1 MGVAPM
7 TRLLPGITDVAA
19 QAGVSTATVDRVLN
33 RRAGVRQATVQ
44 RVLKA
49 AAELN
54 YLPEADLYAMLAPA
68 PTRVTFLLPRDT
80 SGFINMLGDMVGYS
94 QGQWAPYNVKCR
106 TEWVD
111 SFNPE
116 ALAQALLRHGKRSD
130 GLVMMALE
138 DPAVREAV
146 ATLAERGVPVLTVIS
161 DITHSQRAAYIG
173 LDNRA
178 AGRTAGYL
186 IGRFIGARE
195 GKVALIAGSLR
206 YAAHHE
212 REAGFLQVMQ
222 EMFPNLTVVGLREG
236 HDDSA
241 KNYRQTRALMD
252 QYRDLAGLYNIGGAA
267 DGVARALSE
276 RGRDQPVAVSYTH
289 LTLPTKA

>member
-1 MGVAPM
+1 M
-7 TRLLPGITDVAA
+7 
-19 QAGVSTATVDRVLN
+19 
-33 RRAGVRQATVQ
+33 
-44 RVLKA
+44 
-49 AAELN
+49 
-54 YLPEADLYAMLAPA
+54 
-68 PTRVTFLLPRDT
+68 TFLLPRDT

-161 DITHSQRAAYIG
+161 DIAHSQRAAYIG

-206 YAAHHE
+206 YAC
-212 REAGFLQVMQ
+212 LLYTS
-222 EMFPNLTVVGLREG
+222 P
-236 HDDSA
+236 SP
-241 KNYRQTRALMD
+241 
-252 QYRDLAGLYNIGGAA
+252 RD
-267 DGVARALSE
+267 
-276 RGRDQPVAVSYTH
+276 
-289 LTLPTKA
+289 

>member
-106 TEWVD
+106 TEL
-111 SFNPE
+111 S
-116 ALAQALLRHGKRSD
+116 
-130 GLVMMALE
+130 
-138 DPAVREAV
+138 
-146 ATLAERGVPVLTVIS
+146 
-161 DITHSQRAAYIG
+161 
-173 LDNRA
+173 
-178 AGRTAGYL
+178 L
-186 IGRFIGARE
+186 IHI
-195 GKVALIAGSLR
+195 
-206 YAAHHE
+206 
-212 REAGFLQVMQ
+212 
-222 EMFPNLTVVGLREG
+222 
-236 HDDSA
+236 
-241 KNYRQTRALMD
+241 
-252 QYRDLAGLYNIGGAA
+252 
-267 DGVARALSE
+267 
-276 RGRDQPVAVSYTH
+276 
-289 LTLPTKA
+289 